1 MKHILKINGRYYYNR
16 RVPEELL
23 GLDERRLIRVA
34 LKTDSRDLAIRK
46 AHIYNEQVEKYW
58 KKLIQTGQHHTQ
70 NEYQKVIHIAR
81 AQGFA
86 YMPNEQ
92 LATMPPEQIA
102 ARLILVGKE
111 NNDAMAKA
119 LLGGVQPTALELS
132 ELLAAYW
139 PLVGDKAMH
148 KSPNQL
154 RKYKAPRI
162 KAMTNFIAL
171 TGNRPLIEVTREH
184 ILAFRAWWIERI
196 ETHKMSAGS
205 ANKDFI
211 HVKSII
217 EAVNEHMK
225 LGLDTLHL
233 FRKITLQDRF
243 AQARVPFETE
253 FIRDILLNHDNL
265 AGLNYQAKWFLF
277 AMAETG
283 ARISELTGLRPIDII
298 LDAEVPH
305 ISIVDRPDKPLKT
318 PHSQRKIPLVG
329 FALDAFKACPD
340 GFPNY
345 HDRPD
350 SLSGLLN
357 KYLREHGLLPSDKHS
372 VYSLRHSFQDRILS
386 VNAPDRIQA
395 ELMGHKFQRPMYG
408 DGATLAHKLEWME
421 KVRVKIATA

>member
-1 MKHILKINGRYYYNR
+1 MTMKHILRINGRYYYNR

-46 AHIYNEQVEKYW
+46 AHIYNEQIEKYW

-81 AQGFA
+81 LQGFA
-86 YMPNEQ
+86 YMPNDQ

-102 ARLILVGKE
+102 ARLALADNKDNTDEI
-111 NNDAMAKA
+111 KA
-119 LLGGVQPTALELS
+119 LLGGVQPTAIELK

-139 PLVGDKAMH
+139 PLAGDKAMH

-162 KAMTNFIAL
+162 KAVNNLIAVI
-171 TGNRPLIEVTREH
+171 GNRKLTELTRDH
-184 ILAFRAWWIERI
+184 IVAFRAWWIERI

-211 HVKSII
+211 HVKSIV
-217 EAVNEHMK
+217 EAVNEHLK
-225 LGLDTLHL
+225 LGLDTPHL

-243 AQARVPFETE
+243 TQARMPFDTN
-253 FIRDILLNHDNL
+253 FIRDVLLKPENLSGLNH
-265 AGLNYQAKWFLF
+265 QAKWFLY

-283 ARISELTGLRPIDII
+283 ARISELTGLRPQDIVM
-298 LDAEVPH
+298 DVDVPH

-340 GFPNY
+340 GFPHY

-350 SLSGLLN
+350 SLSGVVN
-357 KYLREHGLLPSDKHS
+357 KYLRAHHLLPSDKHS

-395 ELMGHKFQRPMYG
+395 ELMGHKFHRPMYG

-421 KVRVKIATA
+421 KVRVK